1 MTTAQELAEW
11 ALKLTWSDLPKDVQQ
26 IVKEHAL
33 DGFGDAVGGR
43 ETAVAKAATATV
55 AQYGESSAATIWG
68 SGNKSSVPTMAL
80 IASVNKVMATP
91 LTEILRARTQGAIV
105 NGKAHQQMKAKAQ

>member
-43 ETAVAKAATATV
+43 STAVAGAASETV
-55 AQYGESSAATIWG
+55 AHYGESTAATIWG
-68 SGNKSSVPTMAL
+68 TGNKSSVPAL
-80 IASVNKVMATP
+80 
-91 LTEILRARTQGAIV
+91 
-105 NGKAHQQMKAKAQ
+105 

>member
-43 ETAVAKAATATV
+43 TTAVA
-55 AQYGESSAATIWG
+55 SAAKNI
-68 SGNKSSVPTMAL
+68 
-80 IASVNKVMATP
+80 I
-91 LTEILRARTQGAIV
+91 
-105 NGKAHQQMKAKAQ
+105 